1 MNKITSLLV
10 ALFAATALW
19 AYDFQSGDLCYNI
32 TSDTTV
38 EVTYSEKS
46 WRNYQGLTTITIPAT
61 VDYENKSYKVT
72 CIGQEAFYFC
82 DVTSIT
88 LPNSI
93 TNIGERAFVYCRG
106 LETFVIPNT
115 VDTIG
120 ESAFEYCGKLR
131 EVTILQGVVSI
142 GRSAYSRCTSLE
154 SVYIPSSV
162 AQIDLWAFS
171 HCSNLTSIIV
181 DENNPTFDSRDNCNA
196 IIETSTNTLLAASNA
211 TIIPNSVIKIQNWAF
226 YGCSNLK
233 SIVIPKSVT
242 DIAHSA
248 FDFCSN
254 LQSIVVE
261 NGNMIYDSRDN
272 CNAVIETATNT
283 LRVGCLTTQIPN
295 SVQIIGERSFYGSDN
310 LTSIV
315 IPEGV
320 TTIED
325 AAFEFCG
332 NLSSV
337 TLPQTLTYIGSGA
350 FEFSNL
356 QSIAIPEA
364 VVYIGSGAFW
374 ECKFTE
380 FAFPSQIT
388 TIESY
393 VLCYC
398 TGLKSITIPNKAT
411 EIKNNAFYSCSSL
424 TSVTIGYNVETIG
437 NNAFASCANLKTVT
451 VLADVPPVCDASFDT
466 ERLAQ
471 MTLLVAPEVL
481 TAYQIA
487 DTWKDFGNIVAIG
500 TTDVENITGST
511 SNAQKVIIR
520 NGQVLIR
527 QGNTLYNL
535 AGVPMENN

>member
-10 ALFAATALW
+10 ALFATTALW

-38 EVTYSEKS
+38 EVTCLEK
-46 WRNYQGLTTITIPAT
+46 WNNYQNLTNVVIPML
-61 VDYENKSYKVT
+61 VENEGKNYKVT
-72 CIGQEAFYFC
+72 RIGAFAFNFC
-82 DVTSIT
+82 RTITSVSIPSSINAIEEYAFHYCTFQSIAIPEGVERIGSQAFSDCEKLKSIT
-88 LPNSI
+88 LPQSLTTI
-93 TNIGERAFVYCRG
+93 EDWAFSGCKD
-106 LETFVIPNT
+106 LETFFIPKKVTQIGVCALGNCSRLTSIVVDDKNTTFDSRNNCNAIINTTTNALIVGCNATIIPSNVTSIPNW
-115 VDTIG
+115 
-120 ESAFEYCGKLR
+120 AFNGCENLG
-131 EVTILQGVVSI
+131 SI
-142 GRSAYSRCTSLE
+142 T
-154 SVYIPSSV
+154 IPSGV
-162 AQIDLWAFS
+162 EYIGKYAFVS
-171 HCSNLTSIIV
+171 CSNLRSIVVESGNTIY
-181 DENNPTFDSRDNCNA
+181 DSRDNCNA
-196 IIETSTNTLLAASNA
+196 IIETATNTLLS
-211 TIIPNSVIKIQNWAF
+211 
-226 YGCSNLK
+226 
-233 SIVIPKSVT
+233 
-242 DIAHSA
+242 
-248 FDFCSN
+248 
-254 LQSIVVE
+254 
-261 NGNMIYDSRDN
+261 
-272 CNAVIETATNT
+272 
-283 LRVGCLTTQIPN
+283 GCLTTQIPN
-295 SVQIIGERSFYGSDN
+295 NVQVIGEWAFYGSSN
-310 LTSIV
+310 LASIV

-320 TTIED
+320 VTIED

-500 TTDVENITGST
+500 TTDVEDITGST